1 MNFEVYEKRWKE
13 FISFCRIIYIMKE
26 RGLDY
31 GVTSRN
37 YNENEG

>member
-13 FISFCRIIYIMKE
+13 FISFCRILYMKE

-37 YNENEG
+37 YNENED